1 MAAMNQRS
9 VVWRMFPVMVVL
21 GAVFVVISQAQ
32 KTRTGSISGHVV
44 DSVGATIKG
53 ATIFV
58 HKHASSEA
66 ALEVAGHTDI
76 KGNFTL
82 ELPEGGYDVLVT
94 ASGFMAGVQT
104 VPVRPGKAKSV
115 TWALKALGCDFP
127 TMNCDTFR

>member
-1 MAAMNQRS
+1 
-9 VVWRMFPVMVVL
+9 MVVL
-21 GAVFVVISQAQ
+21 GAVFVVTSQAQ

-58 HKHASSEA
+58 HIRHASNEA

-76 KGNFTL
+76 RGNFTL

-127 TMNCDTFR
+127 TVNCDTFR